1 MLKVLNNNMLR
12 TFLCFFEYT
21 YCKNDYLD
29 FFMKKTMKKWQGILA
44 IFIIQ
49 VLFFTNEIKTFA
61 LEVKAPSVVL
71 MEAST
76 GKVIYEK
83 DAYTK
88 RSPASVTKVMTLL
101 LVFEELEKGT
111 IGINDLVTTSAYAK
125 SMGGSQ
131 VYLEE
136 GEHQSVETLI
146 KCITIASGN
155 DASVAMAEY
164 ISGTEKDFVDKMNKK
179 AKELGMN
186 YTNFVDC
193 CGLTDSDNHYTCAY
207 DIAIMSKELITKY
220 PKIFD
225 YSTIWMEDITHTTQK
240 GSSNFTLSS
249 TNKLL
254 KQYEWTT
261 GLKTG
266 YTSKAKF
273 CISAT
278 AKKDDIELIAVVMGA
293 DTSQNRNSD
302 AIAMFNYG
310 FNTARLYVD
319 DDKQEL
325 PQIPVNGGVLESVS
339 LKCQYPFRYLDIEGR
354 DLSQIVK
361 EVRVQKE
368 CKAPIEE
375 GQVAGEVV
383 YSLSGEWIGS
393 VPLLYAESVIRV
405 NYIYVLKMILSEYL
419 L

>member
-1 MLKVLNNNMLR
+1 MKRNM
-12 TFLCFFEYT
+12 
-21 YCKNDYLD
+21 KS
-29 FFMKKTMKKWQGILA
+29 WQGVLA
-44 IFIIQ
+44 IFIIG
-49 VLFFTNEIKTFA
+49 VMIFTNGIKTYA
-61 LEVKAPSVVL
+61 LEVNAPSDVL
-71 MEAST
+71 MESST

-111 IGINDLVTTSAYAK
+111 IGMKDLVTTSAYAK

-146 KCITIASGN
+146 KCITLASGN
-155 DASVAMAEY
+155 DASVAIAEH
-164 ISGTEKDFVDKMNKK
+164 ISGTEKDFVDKMNEK

-186 YTNFVDC
+186 NTNFVDC

-207 DIAIMSKELITKY
+207 DIALMSKELITKY
-220 PKIFD
+220 PEIFN
-225 YSTIWMEDITHTTQK
+225 YSTVWMEDITHTTQK

-293 DTSQNRNSD
+293 DTSQNRNAD

-310 FNTARLYVD
+310 FNTSRLYVD
-319 DDKQEL
+319 EGGMEL
-325 PQIPVNGGVLESVS
+325 PQMPVKGGVLESVS
-339 LKCQYPFRYLDIEGR
+339 LKFQYPFRYLDVEGR

-361 EVRVQKE
+361 EVRIPKE

-393 VPLLYAESVIRV
+393 VPLLYAESVIGV
-405 NYIYVLKMILSEYL
+405 TYIYALKIILGEYL

>member
-1 MLKVLNNNMLR
+1 
-12 TFLCFFEYT
+12 
-21 YCKNDYLD
+21 
-29 FFMKKTMKKWQGILA
+29 MKKINRIVT
-44 IFIIQ
+44 
-49 VLFFTNEIKTFA
+49 VLLVSVIFFTDTISVNA
-61 LEVKAPSVVL
+61 LEVLAPSVVL

-101 LVFEELEKGT
+101 LIFDEIEKGT
-111 IGINDLVTTSAYAK
+111 IKPDDLVTTSAYAK

-136 GEHQSVETLI
+136 GEHQTVDTLI
-146 KCITIASGN
+146 KCITVASGN
-155 DASVAMAEY
+155 DASVAMAEH
-164 ISGTEKDFVDKMNKK
+164 ISGTEKAFVDKMNEK
-179 AKELGMN
+179 AKELGLTN
-186 YTNFVDC
+186 TNFVDC

-207 DIAIMSKELITKY
+207 DVAIMSKALITNY
-220 PKIFD
+220 PEIYD
-225 YSTIWMEDITHTTQK
+225 YSTIWMEDITHTTQR

-278 AKKDDIELIAVVMGA
+278 AKKDGIELIAVVMGA
-293 DTSQNRNSD
+293 DTSQNRNAD
-302 AIAMFNYG
+302 AVAMFNYG
-310 FNTARLYVD
+310 FNISRLYVD
-319 DDKQEL
+319 EDCNEL
-325 PQIPVNGGVLESVS
+325 PNVMISGGVLEEA
-339 LKCQYPFRYLDIEGR
+339 KIMCEYPFSYLDIEGR
-354 DLSQIVK
+354 DLSGITK
-361 EVRVQKE
+361 EIRVQEK
-368 CKAPIEE
+368 CKAPVEA

-383 YSLSGEWIGS
+383 YSLDGEWIGS
-393 VPLLYAESVIRV
+393 VPLVYCESVPGA
-405 NYIYVLKMILSEYL
+405 NYLHSLKKIISGYL

>member
-1 MLKVLNNNMLR
+1 
-12 TFLCFFEYT
+12 
-21 YCKNDYLD
+21 
-29 FFMKKTMKKWQGILA
+29 MKKIKGLITVFVTVVFFFNG
-44 IFIIQ
+44 
-49 VLFFTNEIKTFA
+49 VLQANA
-61 LEVKAPSVVL
+61 LEVSAPSVLL

-101 LVFEELEKGT
+101 IIFEELEKGN
-111 IGINDLVTTSAYAK
+111 IKLNDLVTTSAYAK

-146 KCITIASGN
+146 KCIMVASGN

-164 ISGTEKDFVDKMNKK
+164 ISGTEKDFVDRMNEK

-186 YTNFVDC
+186 HSNFVDC
-193 CGLTDSDNHYTCAY
+193 CGLTDSENHYTCAY
-207 DIAIMSKELITKY
+207 DVAVMSKTLISEHPEVY
-220 PKIFD
+220 D
-225 YSTIWMEDITHTTQK
+225 YSGIWMEDITHTTQR
-240 GSSNFTLSS
+240 GSSNFTLSN

-254 KQYEWTT
+254 KQYEWST

-278 AKKDDIELIAVVMGA
+278 ANKDDIELIAVVMGA
-293 DTSQNRNSD
+293 DTSQGRNAD

-310 FNTARLYVD
+310 FNISRLYVD
-319 DDKQEL
+319 ETCDDL
-325 PQIPVNGGVLESVS
+325 PKVPVKNGVMEEVG
-339 LKCQYPFRYLDIEGR
+339 LKCEYPFRYLDVEGR
-354 DLSQIVK
+354 DLTQITK
-361 EVRVQKE
+361 EVRIQE
-368 CKAPIEE
+368 ESRAPIEN
-375 GQVAGEVV
+375 GQIAGEVV
-383 YSLSGEWIGS
+383 YSLNGEWIGS
-393 VPLLYAESVIRV
+393 VPVLYEEAVPGA
-405 NYIYVLKMILSEYL
+405 NYFHSLKKLMSAYL

>member
-1 MLKVLNNNMLR
+1 
-12 TFLCFFEYT
+12 
-21 YCKNDYLD
+21 
-29 FFMKKTMKKWQGILA
+29 MKKIKGFFA
-44 IFIIQ
+44 
-49 VLFFTNEIKTFA
+49 VLLVTVIFFTNSISAKA
-61 LEVKAPSVVL
+61 VEVSAPSVVL

-101 LVFEELEKGT
+101 LIFEELEKGS
-111 IGINDLVTTSAYAK
+111 IKLDDLVTTSAYAK

-136 GEHQSVETLI
+136 GEHQTVETLI
-146 KCITIASGN
+146 KCITVASGN

-164 ISGTEKDFVDKMNKK
+164 ISGTEKDFVDKMNER
-179 AKELGMN
+179 AKELGMTN
-186 YTNFVDC
+186 TNFVDC
-193 CGLTDSDNHYTCAY
+193 CGLTESDNHYTCAY
-207 DIAIMSKELITKY
+207 DIAIMSRELITKY
-220 PKIFD
+220 PEIYD
-225 YSTIWMEDITHTTQK
+225 YSTIWMEDITHTTQR

-293 DTSQNRNSD
+293 DTSPLRNAD
-302 AIAMFNYG
+302 AVALFNYG
-310 FNTARLYVD
+310 FNISRLYVD
-319 DDKQEL
+319 ENCDDL
-325 PQIPVNGGVLESVS
+325 PNAIIKGGVLEEVG
-339 LKCQYPFRYLDIEGR
+339 LRCEYPFSYLDIEGR
-354 DLSQIVK
+354 DLSQITK
-361 EVRVQKE
+361 EIRIQKE
-368 CKAPIEE
+368 SKAPIEE

-383 YSLSGEWIGS
+383 YSLASEWIGS
-393 VPLLYAESVIRV
+393 VPLVYEEAVDEA
-405 NYIYVLKMILSEYL
+405 NYFHYLKKIISGYL

>member
-1 MLKVLNNNMLR
+1 MKRNMKR
-12 TFLCFFEYT
+12 
-21 YCKNDYLD
+21 
-29 FFMKKTMKKWQGILA
+29 WQGILA

-49 VLFFTNEIKTFA
+49 VLFFTNGIKTFA

-220 PKIFD
+220 PQIFD

-293 DTSQNRNSD
+293 DTSQNRNAD

-319 DDKQEL
+319 DGTKEL
-325 PQIPVNGGVLESVS
+325 PQIPVNGGVLKSVS
-339 LKCQYPFRYLDIEGR
+339 LKYQYPFRYLDVEGR
-354 DLSQIVK
+354 DLSQIIK

-393 VPLLYAESVIRV
+393 VPLLYAESVIGV
-405 NYIYVLKMILSEYL
+405 TYIYALKIILGEYIL
-419 L
+419 

>member
-1 MLKVLNNNMLR
+1 MKKVRRIFAVLF
-12 TFLCFFEYT
+12 TT
-21 YCKNDYLD
+21 II
-29 FFMKKTMKKWQGILA
+29 FFMNSLDA
-44 IFIIQ
+44 YA
-49 VLFFTNEIKTFA
+49 V
-61 LEVKAPSVVL
+61 EVSAPSVVL

-76 GKVIYEK
+76 AKVIYEK

-101 LVFEELEKGT
+101 IIFEELEKGS
-111 IGINDLVTTSAYAK
+111 IQLDDLVTTSAYAK

-146 KCITIASGN
+146 KCITVASGN

-164 ISGTEKDFVDKMNKK
+164 ISGTEKDFVDKMNEK
-179 AKELGMN
+179 AKELGMTN
-186 YTNFVDC
+186 TNFVDC

-207 DIAIMSKELITKY
+207 DVAIMSRELITSY
-220 PKIFD
+220 PQIYD
-225 YSTIWMEDITHTTQK
+225 YSTIWMEEITHTTQR

-278 AKKDDIELIAVVMGA
+278 AQKDGIELIAVVMGA
-293 DTSQNRNSD
+293 DTSPERNAD
-302 AIAMFNYG
+302 AVALFNYG
-310 FNTARLYVD
+310 FNISRLYVD
-319 DDKQEL
+319 ENCDDL
-325 PQIPVNGGVLESVS
+325 PDAIIKGGVREEAGLRCE
-339 LKCQYPFRYLDIEGR
+339 YPFSYLDIEGR
-354 DLSQIVK
+354 DLTQITK
-361 EVRVQKE
+361 DVRIQE
-368 CKAPIEE
+368 ENMAPIEE

-383 YSLSGEWIGS
+383 YSLNGEWIGS
-393 VPLLYAESVIRV
+393 VPLVYEESVDEA
-405 NYIYVLKMILSEYL
+405 NYLHYLKKMIDSYL

>member
-1 MLKVLNNNMLR
+1 
-12 TFLCFFEYT
+12 
-21 YCKNDYLD
+21 
-29 FFMKKTMKKWQGILA
+29 MKKIKGLITV
-44 IFIIQ
+44 F
-49 VLFFTNEIKTFA
+49 VTVVFFFNGALQANA
-61 LEVKAPSVVL
+61 LEVSAPSVLL

-101 LVFEELEKGT
+101 IIFEELEKGN
-111 IGINDLVTTSAYAK
+111 IKLNDLVTTSAYAK

-146 KCITIASGN
+146 KCIMVASGN

-164 ISGTEKDFVDKMNKK
+164 ISGTEKDFVDRMNEK

-186 YTNFVDC
+186 HSNFVDC
-193 CGLTDSDNHYTCAY
+193 CGLTDSENHYTCAY
-207 DIAIMSKELITKY
+207 DVAVMSKALVSEHPEVY
-220 PKIFD
+220 D
-225 YSTIWMEDITHTTQK
+225 YSGIWMEDITHTTQR
-240 GSSNFTLSS
+240 GSSNFTLSN

-254 KQYEWTT
+254 KQYEWST

-278 AKKDDIELIAVVMGA
+278 ANKDDIELIAVVMGA
-293 DTSQNRNSD
+293 DTSQGRNAD

-310 FNTARLYVD
+310 FNISRLYVD
-319 DDKQEL
+319 ETCDDL
-325 PQIPVNGGVLESVS
+325 PKVPVKNGVMEEVG
-339 LKCQYPFRYLDIEGR
+339 LKCEYPFRYLDVEGR
-354 DLSQIVK
+354 DLTQITK
-361 EVRVQKE
+361 EVRIQE
-368 CKAPIEE
+368 ESRAPIEN
-375 GQVAGEVV
+375 GQIAGEVV
-383 YSLSGEWIGS
+383 YSLNGEWIGS
-393 VPLLYAESVIRV
+393 VPVLYEEAVSGA
-405 NYIYVLKMILSEYL
+405 NYFHSLKKLMSAYL

>member
-1 MLKVLNNNMLR
+1 MRRIKDLFAV
-12 TFLCFFEYT
+12 
-21 YCKNDYLD
+21 
-29 FFMKKTMKKWQGILA
+29 ILA
-44 IFIIQ
+44 VSIFLWNSIG
-49 VLFFTNEIKTFA
+49 VYA
-61 LEVKAPSVVL
+61 LEVSAPSVVL

-101 LVFEELEKGT
+101 LIFEELDKGS
-111 IGINDLVTTSAYAK
+111 IRLEDLVTTSAYAK

-146 KCITIASGN
+146 KCITVASGN

-164 ISGTEKDFVDKMNKK
+164 ISGSEKDFVDRMNEK
-179 AKELGMN
+179 AKEIGMTH
-186 YTNFVDC
+186 TNFVDC

-207 DIAIMSKELITKY
+207 DVALMSKELISNY
-220 PKIFD
+220 PAIYD
-225 YSTIWMEDITHTTQK
+225 YTTIWMEDITHTTQR

-278 AKKDDIELIAVVMGA
+278 AKKDDIELISVVMGA
-293 DTSQNRNSD
+293 DTSPLRNAD
-302 AIAMFNYG
+302 AVAMFNYG
-310 FNTARLYVD
+310 FNVSRIYVD
-319 DDKQEL
+319 ENQEAF
-325 PQIPVNGGVLESVS
+325 PAVPVLGGEKEEISVQS
-339 LKCQYPFRYLDIEGR
+339 EYPFRYLDVEGK
-354 DLSQIVK
+354 DLSQITREIRIQEKV
-361 EVRVQKE
+361 
-368 CKAPIEE
+368 KAPVEE
-375 GQVAGEVV
+375 GQVAGEIV
-383 YSLSGEWIGS
+383 YSLNGEWIGS
-393 VPLLYAESVIRV
+393 VPLLYDMSVNEA
-405 NYIYVLKMILSEYL
+405 NYLHYLKMIISRYL

>member
-1 MLKVLNNNMLR
+1 
-12 TFLCFFEYT
+12 
-21 YCKNDYLD
+21 
-29 FFMKKTMKKWQGILA
+29 MKK
-44 IFIIQ
+44 IFTVFLIA
-49 VLFFTNEIKTFA
+49 VMFYTNVVYTCA
-61 LEVKAPSVVL
+61 VEVSAPSVVL
-71 MEAST
+71 MEASG

-111 IGINDLVTTSAYAK
+111 IKLSDLVTTSAYAK

-136 GEHQSVETLI
+136 GEHQTVETLI

-155 DASVAMAEY
+155 DASVTIAEH
-164 ISGTEKDFVDKMNKK
+164 ISGTEKDFVDRMNEK

-186 YTNFVDC
+186 NTHFVDC

-207 DIAIMSKELITKY
+207 DVAIMSRELITKY
-220 PKIFD
+220 PEIYN
-225 YSTIWMEDITHTTQK
+225 YSTIWMEDITHTTQR

-266 YTSKAKF
+266 YTSKAKY

-278 AKKDDIELIAVVMGA
+278 AQKDDIELIAVIMGA
-293 DTSQNRNSD
+293 DTSKARNAD
-302 AIAMFNYG
+302 AVALFNYG
-310 FNTARLYVD
+310 FNISRLYVD
-319 DDKQEL
+319 ENYDDL
-325 PQIPVNGGVLESVS
+325 PTIEVKGGVMEEVG

-354 DLSQIVK
+354 DLTQITK
-361 EVRVQKE
+361 EIRVQEK
-368 CKAPIEE
+368 CKAPVSE
-375 GQVAGEVV
+375 GEVAGELV
-383 YSLSGEWIGS
+383 YSLGGNWIGS
-393 VPLLYAESVIRV
+393 VPILYSDTIDEA
-405 NYIYVLKMILSEYL
+405 NFFHYLKKIINGYL

>member
-1 MLKVLNNNMLR
+1 
-12 TFLCFFEYT
+12 
-21 YCKNDYLD
+21 
-29 FFMKKTMKKWQGILA
+29 MKKVKRIVA
-44 IFIIQ
+44 
-49 VLFFTNEIKTFA
+49 VLFTTVIFFINSLDVYA
-61 LEVKAPSVVL
+61 VEVSAPSVVL

-76 GKVIYEK
+76 AKVIYEK

-101 LVFEELEKGT
+101 LIFEELEKGN
-111 IGINDLVTTSAYAK
+111 IKLDDLVTTSAYAK

-136 GEHQSVETLI
+136 GEHQTVETLI
-146 KCITIASGN
+146 KCITVASGN
-155 DASVAMAEY
+155 DASVAMAEH
-164 ISGTEKDFVDKMNKK
+164 ISGTEKDFVDKMNAK
-179 AKELGMN
+179 AKELGMTN
-186 YTNFVDC
+186 TNFVDC

-207 DIAIMSKELITKY
+207 DVAIMSRELITKY
-220 PKIFD
+220 PQIYD
-225 YSTIWMEDITHTTQK
+225 YSTIWMEDITHTTQR

-278 AKKDDIELIAVVMGA
+278 ALKDGIELIAVVMGA
-293 DTSQNRNSD
+293 DTSPERNAD
-302 AIAMFNYG
+302 AVALFNYG
-310 FNTARLYVD
+310 FNISRLYVD
-319 DDKQEL
+319 ENCDNL
-325 PQIPVNGGVLESVS
+325 PNAIIKGGVQEEAGLRCE
-339 LKCQYPFRYLDIEGR
+339 YPFSYLDIEGR
-354 DLSQIVK
+354 DLTQITK
-361 EVRVQKE
+361 EIRIQE
-368 CKAPIEE
+368 ENAAPVEE

-383 YSLSGEWIGS
+383 YFLNGEWIGS
-393 VPLLYAESVIRV
+393 VPLVYEETVEEA
-405 NYIYVLKMILSEYL
+405 NYLHYLKKLLDGYL

>member
-1 MLKVLNNNMLR
+1 MQRIKRLLAVSVV
-12 TFLCFFEYT
+12 
-21 YCKNDYLD
+21 
-29 FFMKKTMKKWQGILA
+29 TMI
-44 IFIIQ
+44 
-49 VLFFTNEIKTFA
+49 FFTNGISANA
-61 LEVKAPSVVL
+61 LDVKAPSVVL
-71 MEAST
+71 MESST

-88 RSPASVTKVMTLL
+88 RSPASVTKIMTLL
-101 LVFEELEKGT
+101 LIFEELESGK
-111 IGINDLVTTSAYAK
+111 IGLQDLVTTSAYAK

-136 GEHQSVETLI
+136 GENQSVDTLI
-146 KCITIASGN
+146 KCIAVASGN
-155 DASVAMAEY
+155 DASVTMAEY
-164 ISGTEKDFVDKMNKK
+164 ISGTEKDFVDRMNEK

-186 YTNFVDC
+186 NTNFVDC

-207 DIAIMSKELITKY
+207 DVATMSRELISKY
-220 PKIFD
+220 PQIYD
-225 YSTIWMEDITHTTQK
+225 YSMIWMEDITHTTTK

-293 DTSQNRNSD
+293 DTSPNRNAD
-302 AIAMFNYG
+302 AVAMFNYG
-310 FNTARLYVD
+310 FNISRLYVD
-319 DDKQEL
+319 ETCDEL
-325 PQIPVNGGVLESVS
+325 PMVTVKGGVAEEVS
-339 LKCQYPFRYLDIEGR
+339 LKCEYPFSYLDVEGR
-354 DLSQIVK
+354 DLSQITK
-361 EVRVQKE
+361 EIRIQKE

-383 YSLSGEWIGS
+383 YSLSGDWIGS
-393 VPLLYAESVIRV
+393 VPILYEESVKGA
-405 NYIYVLKMILSEYL
+405 NYFHSLKKIMSAYIL
-419 L
+419 

>member
-1 MLKVLNNNMLR
+1 MRRIKDLFAV
-12 TFLCFFEYT
+12 
-21 YCKNDYLD
+21 
-29 FFMKKTMKKWQGILA
+29 ILA
-44 IFIIQ
+44 VSIFLWNSIG
-49 VLFFTNEIKTFA
+49 VFA
-61 LEVKAPSVVL
+61 LEVSAPSVVL

-101 LVFEELEKGT
+101 LIFEELDKGS
-111 IGINDLVTTSAYAK
+111 IGLEDLVTTSAYAK

-146 KCITIASGN
+146 KCITVASGN

-164 ISGTEKDFVDKMNKK
+164 ISGSEKDFVDRMNEK
-179 AKELGMN
+179 AKEIGMTH
-186 YTNFVDC
+186 TNFVDC

-207 DIAIMSKELITKY
+207 DVALMSKELVSKY
-220 PKIFD
+220 PAIYD
-225 YSTIWMEDITHTTQK
+225 YTTIWMEDITHTTQR

-278 AKKDDIELIAVVMGA
+278 AKKDDIELISVVMGA
-293 DTSQNRNSD
+293 DTSPLRNAD
-302 AIAMFNYG
+302 AVAMFNYG
-310 FNTARLYVD
+310 FNVSRIYVD
-319 DDKQEL
+319 ENQEAF
-325 PQIPVNGGVLESVS
+325 PAVPVLGGEKEEISVQS
-339 LKCQYPFRYLDIEGR
+339 EYPFRYLDVEGK
-354 DLSQIVK
+354 DLSQITREIRIQEKV
-361 EVRVQKE
+361 
-368 CKAPIEE
+368 KAPVEE
-375 GQVAGEVV
+375 GQVAGEIV
-383 YSLSGEWIGS
+383 YSLNGEWIGS
-393 VPLLYAESVIRV
+393 VPLLYDMSVNEA
-405 NYIYVLKMILSEYL
+405 NYLHYLKMIIRRYL

>member
-1 MLKVLNNNMLR
+1 
-12 TFLCFFEYT
+12 
-21 YCKNDYLD
+21 
-29 FFMKKTMKKWQGILA
+29 MKKINRIVTVLLVSV
-44 IFIIQ
+44 IF
-49 VLFFTNEIKTFA
+49 VTNTISANA
-61 LEVKAPSVVL
+61 LEVGAPSVVL

-76 GKVIYEK
+76 GKVIFEK

-101 LVFEELEKGT
+101 LIFEEIEKGT
-111 IGINDLVTTSAYAK
+111 IKKDDLVTTSAYAK

-131 VYLEE
+131 VFLEE
-136 GEHQSVETLI
+136 GEHQTVDTLI
-146 KCITIASGN
+146 KCITVASGN

-164 ISGTEKDFVDKMNKK
+164 ISGTEKEFVDRMNEK
-179 AKELGMN
+179 ASELGMN
-186 YTNFVDC
+186 NTNFIDC

-207 DIAIMSKELITKY
+207 DVAIMSQALITKY
-220 PKIFD
+220 PQIFD
-225 YSTIWMEDITHTTQK
+225 YSTIWMEDITHTTQR

-278 AKKDDIELIAVVMGA
+278 AKKDEMELIAVVMGA
-293 DTSQNRNSD
+293 DTSQSRNAD
-302 AIAMFNYG
+302 AVAMFNYG
-310 FNTARLYVD
+310 FNSSHLYVD
-319 DDKQEL
+319 ENCDEL
-325 PQIPVNGGVLESVS
+325 PDLPIKGGILETV
-339 LKCQYPFRYLDIEGR
+339 KIECGYPFRYLDIEGR
-354 DLSQIVK
+354 DLSGITREVK
-361 EVRVQKE
+361 VQQE
-368 CKAPIEE
+368 CKAPVKE

-383 YSLSGEWIGS
+383 YSLNGEWIGS
-393 VPLLYAESVIRV
+393 VPLVYGEDVERA
-405 NYIYVLKMILSEYL
+405 NYLHVLKKVLLGYL

>member
-1 MLKVLNNNMLR
+1 
-12 TFLCFFEYT
+12 
-21 YCKNDYLD
+21 
-29 FFMKKTMKKWQGILA
+29 MKKINR
-44 IFIIQ
+44 IIT
-49 VLFFTNEIKTFA
+49 VLLVSALFFTNTIRVNA
-61 LEVKAPSVVL
+61 LEVLAPSVVL

-101 LVFEELEKGT
+101 LIFEEIEKGT
-111 IGINDLVTTSAYAK
+111 IKLDDLVTTSAYAK

-136 GEHQSVETLI
+136 GEHQTVDTLI
-146 KCITIASGN
+146 KCITVASGN
-155 DASVAMAEY
+155 DASVAMAEH
-164 ISGTEKDFVDKMNKK
+164 ICGTEKAFVDKMNEK
-179 AKELGMN
+179 AKELGMTN
-186 YTNFVDC
+186 TNFVDC

-207 DIAIMSKELITKY
+207 DVAIMSKALITNY
-220 PKIFD
+220 PEIYD
-225 YSTIWMEDITHTTQK
+225 YSTIWMEDITHTTQR

-278 AKKDDIELIAVVMGA
+278 AKKDGIELIAVVMGA
-293 DTSQNRNSD
+293 DTSPNRNAD
-302 AIAMFNYG
+302 AVAMFNYG
-310 FNTARLYVD
+310 FNISRLYVD
-319 DDKQEL
+319 ENYDVL
-325 PQIPVNGGVLESVS
+325 PNVLISGGVSEEA
-339 LKCQYPFRYLDIEGR
+339 KIMCEYPFSYLDIEGR
-354 DLSQIVK
+354 DLSSITK
-361 EVRVQKE
+361 EVRVQEK
-368 CKAPIEE
+368 CKAPVEV

-383 YSLSGEWIGS
+383 YSLNGEWIGS
-393 VPLLYAESVIRV
+393 VPLVYGESVPRA
-405 NYIYVLKMILSEYL
+405 NYFHSLKKIICECL

>member
-1 MLKVLNNNMLR
+1 
-12 TFLCFFEYT
+12 
-21 YCKNDYLD
+21 
-29 FFMKKTMKKWQGILA
+29 MKKIKGI
-44 IFIIQ
+44 IT
-49 VLFFTNEIKTFA
+49 VLLVSVIFFTNTLSVNA
-61 LEVKAPSVVL
+61 LEVGAPSVVL

-101 LVFEELEKGT
+101 LIFEELEKGS
-111 IGINDLVTTSAYAK
+111 IKLDDLVTTSAYAK

-136 GEHQSVETLI
+136 GEHQTVDTLI
-146 KCITIASGN
+146 KCITVASGN
-155 DASVAMAEY
+155 DASVAMAEH
-164 ISGTEKDFVDKMNKK
+164 ISGTEKDFVDRMNEK

-186 YTNFVDC
+186 NTNFVDC

-207 DIAIMSKELITKY
+207 DVAIMSQALITKY
-220 PKIFD
+220 PEIYD
-225 YSTIWMEDITHTTQK
+225 YSTIWMEDITHTTQR

-293 DTSQNRNSD
+293 DTSPDRNAD
-302 AIAMFNYG
+302 AVAMFNYG
-310 FNTARLYVD
+310 FNISRLYVD
-319 DDKQEL
+319 ENCDDL
-325 PQIPVNGGVLESVS
+325 PNVPIKGGVLEEVGM
-339 LKCQYPFRYLDIEGR
+339 KCEYPFSYLDIEGR
-354 DLSQIVK
+354 DLTQITK
-361 EVRVQKE
+361 EVRVQEE
-368 CKAPIEE
+368 CKAPVEM

-383 YSLSGEWIGS
+383 YSLGGEWIGS
-393 VPLLYAESVIRV
+393 VPLVYEEAVDEA
-405 NYIYVLKMILSEYL
+405 NYLHYLKKLVEGYL

>member
-1 MLKVLNNNMLR
+1 MRKI
-12 TFLCFFEYT
+12 
-21 YCKNDYLD
+21 K
-29 FFMKKTMKKWQGILA
+29 G
-44 IFIIQ
+44 
-49 VLFFTNEIKTFA
+49 FFTVLLVAVIFFATPIKA
-61 LEVKAPSVVL
+61 YAVEVNAPSVVL
-71 MEAST
+71 MESST

-101 LVFEELEKGT
+101 LIFEELEKGS
-111 IGINDLVTTSAYAK
+111 IKLDDLVTTSAYAK

-136 GEHQSVETLI
+136 GEHQTVDTLI
-146 KCITIASGN
+146 KCITVASGN

-164 ISGTEKDFVDKMNKK
+164 ISGTEKDFVDKMNEK
-179 AKELGMN
+179 AKELGMTN
-186 YTNFVDC
+186 TNFVDC

-207 DIAIMSKELITKY
+207 DIAIMSRELITKHPEIY
-220 PKIFD
+220 D
-225 YSTIWMEDITHTTQK
+225 YSTIWMEDITHTTQR

-278 AKKDDIELIAVVMGA
+278 AKKDDIELIVVVMGA
-293 DTSQNRNSD
+293 DTSPLRNAD
-302 AIAMFNYG
+302 AVALFNYG
-310 FNTARLYVD
+310 FNISRLYVD
-319 DDKQEL
+319 ENCDDL
-325 PQIPVNGGVLESVS
+325 PNVEVKGGVLEEVGIQ
-339 LKCQYPFRYLDIEGR
+339 CEYPFSYLDTEGR
-354 DLSQIVK
+354 DLTQITR
-361 EVRVQKE
+361 EIRIQEE
-368 CKAPIEE
+368 CKAPLEE
-375 GQVAGEVV
+375 GEVAGEVV
-383 YSLSGEWIGS
+383 YSLGGEWIGS
-393 VPLLYAESVIRV
+393 VPLVYEEAVDEA
-405 NYIYVLKMILSEYL
+405 NYFHYLKKIISGYL

>member
-1 MLKVLNNNMLR
+1 MKNIKRIFAVL
-12 TFLCFFEYT
+12 TV
-21 YCKNDYLD
+21 
-29 FFMKKTMKKWQGILA
+29 A
-44 IFIIQ
+44 I
-49 VLFFTNEIKTFA
+49 VFFTNGMNVYA

-101 LVFEELEKGT
+101 LIFDELESGK
-111 IGINDLVTTSAYAK
+111 IGLQDLVTTSAYAK

-146 KCITIASGN
+146 KCITVASGN

-164 ISGTEKDFVDKMNKK
+164 ISGTEKDFVDKMNEK
-179 AKELGMN
+179 AKELGLN
-186 YTNFVDC
+186 NTNFVDC

-207 DIAIMSKELITKY
+207 DVAIMSKELITKY
-220 PKIFD
+220 PQIYD
-225 YSTIWMEDITHTTQK
+225 YSTIWMEDITHTTQR

-293 DTSQNRNSD
+293 DSSPNRNAD
-302 AIAMFNYG
+302 AVAMFNYG
-310 FNTARLYVD
+310 FNISRLYVD
-319 DDKQEL
+319 EDCNEL
-325 PQIPVNGGVLESVS
+325 PFVTVKGGVLEEVS
-339 LKCQYPFRYLDIEGR
+339 LKCEYPFSYLDIEGR
-354 DLSQIVK
+354 DLSQITK
-361 EVRVQKE
+361 EIRIQKE

-383 YSLSGEWIGS
+383 YSLNGEWIGS
-393 VPLLYAESVIRV
+393 VPLLYGESVPGV
-405 NYIYVLKMILSEYL
+405 NYLHALKKILGAYIL
-419 L
+419 

>member
-1 MLKVLNNNMLR
+1 
-12 TFLCFFEYT
+12 
-21 YCKNDYLD
+21 
-29 FFMKKTMKKWQGILA
+29 MKKIRRIFVILVTIV
-44 IFIIQ
+44 IFC
-49 VLFFTNEIKTFA
+49 VNSLNVYA
-61 LEVKAPSVVL
+61 VEVSAPSVVL

-76 GKVIYEK
+76 AKVIYEK

-101 LVFEELEKGT
+101 LVFEELEKGN
-111 IGINDLVTTSAYAK
+111 IKLDDLVTTSAYAK

-146 KCITIASGN
+146 KCITVASGN
-155 DASVAMAEY
+155 DASVTMAEY
-164 ISGTEKDFVDKMNKK
+164 ISGTEKDFVDKMNEK
-179 AKELGMN
+179 AKELGMTN
-186 YTNFVDC
+186 TNFVDC
-193 CGLTDSDNHYTCAY
+193 CGLTESDNHYTCAY
-207 DIAIMSKELITKY
+207 DVAIMSRELITKY
-220 PKIFD
+220 PQIYD
-225 YSTIWMEDITHTTQK
+225 YSTIWMEDITHTTQR

-278 AKKDDIELIAVVMGA
+278 AQKDDIELIAVVMGA
-293 DTSQNRNSD
+293 DTSPERNAD
-302 AIAMFNYG
+302 AVALFNYG
-310 FNTARLYVD
+310 FNISRLYVD
-319 DDKQEL
+319 EDCDDL
-325 PQIPVNGGVLESVS
+325 PNAIIKGGVQEEAELRCE
-339 LKCQYPFRYLDIEGR
+339 YPFSYLDIEGR
-354 DLSQIVK
+354 DLTQITK
-361 EVRVQKE
+361 EVRIQQE
-368 CKAPIEE
+368 SEAPVEE

-383 YSLSGEWIGS
+383 YSLNGEWIGS
-393 VPLLYAESVIRV
+393 VPIVYEETVDEA
-405 NYIYVLKMILSEYL
+405 NYLHYLKQLIDGYL

>member
-1 MLKVLNNNMLR
+1 MRRIKDLFAV
-12 TFLCFFEYT
+12 
-21 YCKNDYLD
+21 
-29 FFMKKTMKKWQGILA
+29 ILA
-44 IFIIQ
+44 ASIFLWNSIG
-49 VLFFTNEIKTFA
+49 VFA
-61 LEVKAPSVVL
+61 LEVSAPSVVL

-101 LVFEELEKGT
+101 LIFEELDKGS
-111 IGINDLVTTSAYAK
+111 IRLEDLVTTSAYAK

-146 KCITIASGN
+146 KCITVASGN

-164 ISGTEKDFVDKMNKK
+164 ISGSEKDFVDRMNEK
-179 AKELGMN
+179 AKEIGMTH
-186 YTNFVDC
+186 TNFVDC

-207 DIAIMSKELITKY
+207 DVALMSKELISNY
-220 PKIFD
+220 PAIYD
-225 YSTIWMEDITHTTQK
+225 YTTIWMEDITHTTQR

-278 AKKDDIELIAVVMGA
+278 AKKDDIELISVVMGA
-293 DTSQNRNSD
+293 DTSPLRNAD
-302 AIAMFNYG
+302 AVAMFNYG
-310 FNTARLYVD
+310 FNVSRIYVD
-319 DDKQEL
+319 ENQEAF
-325 PQIPVNGGVLESVS
+325 PAVPVLGGEKEEISVQS
-339 LKCQYPFRYLDIEGR
+339 EYPFRYLDVEGK
-354 DLSQIVK
+354 DLSQITR
-361 EVRVQKE
+361 EIRVQEKV
-368 CKAPIEE
+368 KAPVEE
-375 GQVAGEVV
+375 GQVAGEIV
-383 YSLSGEWIGS
+383 YSLNGEWIGS
-393 VPLLYAESVIRV
+393 VPLLYDMSVNEA
-405 NYIYVLKMILSEYL
+405 NYLHYLKMIISRYL

>member
-1 MLKVLNNNMLR
+1 
-12 TFLCFFEYT
+12 
-21 YCKNDYLD
+21 
-29 FFMKKTMKKWQGILA
+29 MKKIKGLITVFVTVVFFFNG
-44 IFIIQ
+44 
-49 VLFFTNEIKTFA
+49 VLQANA
-61 LEVKAPSVVL
+61 LEVSAPSVLL

-101 LVFEELEKGT
+101 IIFEELEKGN
-111 IGINDLVTTSAYAK
+111 IKLNDLVTTSAYAK

-146 KCITIASGN
+146 KCIMVASGN

-164 ISGTEKDFVDKMNKK
+164 ISGTEKDFVDRMNEK

-186 YTNFVDC
+186 HSNFVDC
-193 CGLTDSDNHYTCAY
+193 CGLTDSENHYTCAY
-207 DIAIMSKELITKY
+207 DVAVMSKALVSEHPEVY
-220 PKIFD
+220 D
-225 YSTIWMEDITHTTQK
+225 YSGIWMEDITHTTQR
-240 GSSNFTLSS
+240 GSSNFTLSN

-254 KQYEWTT
+254 KQYEWST

-278 AKKDDIELIAVVMGA
+278 ANKDDIELIAVVMGA
-293 DTSQNRNSD
+293 DTSQGRNAD

-310 FNTARLYVD
+310 FNISRLYVD
-319 DDKQEL
+319 ETCDDL
-325 PQIPVNGGVLESVS
+325 PKVPVKNGVMEEVG
-339 LKCQYPFRYLDIEGR
+339 LKCEYPFRYLDVEGR
-354 DLSQIVK
+354 DLTQITK
-361 EVRVQKE
+361 EVRIQE
-368 CKAPIEE
+368 ESRAPIEN
-375 GQVAGEVV
+375 GQIAGEVV
-383 YSLSGEWIGS
+383 YSLNGEWIGS
-393 VPLLYAESVIRV
+393 VPVLYEEAVPGA
-405 NYIYVLKMILSEYL
+405 NYFHSLKKLMSAYL

>member
-1 MLKVLNNNMLR
+1 MEPHIYSVSD
-12 TFLCFFEYT
+12 FLDMSMRRIKDLFAV
-21 YCKNDYLD
+21 
-29 FFMKKTMKKWQGILA
+29 ILA
-44 IFIIQ
+44 VSIFLWNSIG
-49 VLFFTNEIKTFA
+49 VFA
-61 LEVKAPSVVL
+61 LEVSAPSVVL

-101 LVFEELEKGT
+101 LIFEELDKGS
-111 IGINDLVTTSAYAK
+111 IRLEDLVTTSTYAK

-146 KCITIASGN
+146 KCITVASGN

-164 ISGTEKDFVDKMNKK
+164 ISGSEKDFVDRMNEK
-179 AKELGMN
+179 AKEIGMTH
-186 YTNFVDC
+186 TNFVDC

-207 DIAIMSKELITKY
+207 DVALMSKELISNY
-220 PKIFD
+220 PAIYD
-225 YSTIWMEDITHTTQK
+225 YTTIWMEDITHTTQR

-278 AKKDDIELIAVVMGA
+278 AKKDDIELISVVMGA
-293 DTSQNRNSD
+293 DTSPLRNAD
-302 AIAMFNYG
+302 AVAMFNYG
-310 FNTARLYVD
+310 FNVSRIYVD
-319 DDKQEL
+319 ENQEAF
-325 PQIPVNGGVLESVS
+325 PAVPVLGGEKEEISVQS
-339 LKCQYPFRYLDIEGR
+339 EYPFRYLDVEGK
-354 DLSQIVK
+354 DLSQITREIRIQEKV
-361 EVRVQKE
+361 
-368 CKAPIEE
+368 KAPVEE
-375 GQVAGEVV
+375 GQVAGEIV
-383 YSLSGEWIGS
+383 YSLNGEWIGS
-393 VPLLYAESVIRV
+393 VPLLYDMSVNEA
-405 NYIYVLKMILSEYL
+405 NYLHYLKMIISRYL

>member
-1 MLKVLNNNMLR
+1 
-12 TFLCFFEYT
+12 
-21 YCKNDYLD
+21 
-29 FFMKKTMKKWQGILA
+29 MKKIRKTVAVTLLA
-44 IFIIQ
+44 I
-49 VLFFTNEIKTFA
+49 LFFTNGVDAYA
-61 LEVKAPSVVL
+61 LEVNAPSVVL

-88 RSPASVTKVMTLL
+88 RSPASVTKIMTLL
-101 LVFEELEKGT
+101 LIFEALENGE
-111 IGINDLVTTSAYAK
+111 IGLQDLVTTSAYAK

-146 KCITIASGN
+146 KCITVASGN

-164 ISGTEKDFVDKMNKK
+164 ISGTEKDFVDKMNEK

-186 YTNFVDC
+186 NTNFVDC

-207 DIAIMSKELITKY
+207 DVATMSRELITKY
-220 PKIFD
+220 PQIYD
-225 YSTIWMEDITHTTQK
+225 YSTIWMEDITHTTVR

-293 DTSQNRNSD
+293 DTSSERNAD
-302 AIAMFNYG
+302 AVAMLNYG
-310 FNTARLYVD
+310 FNISRLYVD
-319 DDKQEL
+319 ERCDDL
-325 PQIPVNGGVLESVS
+325 PLVTVKGGVADEVS
-339 LKCQYPFRYLDIEGR
+339 LKCEYPFSYLDIEGR
-354 DLSQIVK
+354 DLTQITK
-361 EVRVQKE
+361 EIRVPKE
-368 CKAPIEE
+368 CKAPVEE

-383 YSLSGEWIGS
+383 YSLEGEWIGS
-393 VPLLYAESVIRV
+393 VPLLYEESVQGA
-405 NYIYVLKMILSEYL
+405 NYFHSLKKIMSAYIL
-419 L
+419 

>member
-1 MLKVLNNNMLR
+1 
-12 TFLCFFEYT
+12 
-21 YCKNDYLD
+21 
-29 FFMKKTMKKWQGILA
+29 MKKIRGIVTVLLVFV
-44 IFIIQ
+44 IFFSN
-49 VLFFTNEIKTFA
+49 VLSVNA
-61 LEVKAPSVVL
+61 LEVSAPSVVL

-101 LVFEELEKGT
+101 LIFEELEEGK
-111 IGINDLVTTSAYAK
+111 IKLDDLVTTSAYAK

-146 KCITIASGN
+146 KCITVASGN

-164 ISGTEKDFVDKMNKK
+164 ISGTEKDFVDKMNEK
-179 AKELGMN
+179 AKELGMTN
-186 YTNFVDC
+186 TNFVDC

-207 DIAIMSKELITKY
+207 DIALMSQALITKY
-220 PKIFD
+220 PQIYD
-225 YSTIWMEDITHTTQK
+225 YSTIWMEDITHTTQR

-293 DTSQNRNSD
+293 DTSPNRNAD
-302 AIAMFNYG
+302 AVSMFNYG
-310 FNTARLYVD
+310 FNISRLYVD
-319 DDKQEL
+319 ENCDEL
-325 PQIPVNGGVLESVS
+325 PEIAVKGGVLETAGIR
-339 LKCQYPFRYLDIEGR
+339 CEYPFSYLDIEGR
-354 DLSQIVK
+354 DLTQITK

-368 CKAPIEE
+368 CKAPVEE

-383 YSLSGEWIGS
+383 YSLGGEWIGS
-393 VPLLYAESVIRV
+393 VPLVYEKAVPRA
-405 NYIYVLKMILSEYL
+405 NYLHCLKKILAEYL

>member
-1 MLKVLNNNMLR
+1 
-12 TFLCFFEYT
+12 
-21 YCKNDYLD
+21 
-29 FFMKKTMKKWQGILA
+29 MKKIKGL
-44 IFIIQ
+44 II
-49 VLFFTNEIKTFA
+49 VFVTVVFFFNGALQANA
-61 LEVKAPSVVL
+61 LEVSAPSVLL

-101 LVFEELEKGT
+101 IIFEELEKGN
-111 IGINDLVTTSAYAK
+111 IKLNDLVTTSAYAK

-146 KCITIASGN
+146 KCIMVASGN

-164 ISGTEKDFVDKMNKK
+164 ISGTEKDFVDRMNEK

-186 YTNFVDC
+186 HSNFVDC
-193 CGLTDSDNHYTCAY
+193 CGLTDSENHYTCAY
-207 DIAIMSKELITKY
+207 DVAVMSKALVSEHPEVY
-220 PKIFD
+220 D
-225 YSTIWMEDITHTTQK
+225 YSGIWMEDITHTTQR
-240 GSSNFTLSS
+240 GSSNFTLSN

-254 KQYEWTT
+254 KQYEWST

-278 AKKDDIELIAVVMGA
+278 ANKDDIELIAVVMGA
-293 DTSQNRNSD
+293 DTSQGRNAD

-310 FNTARLYVD
+310 FNISRLYVD
-319 DDKQEL
+319 ETCDDL
-325 PQIPVNGGVLESVS
+325 PKVPVKNGVMEEVG
-339 LKCQYPFRYLDIEGR
+339 LKCEYPFRYLDVEGR
-354 DLSQIVK
+354 DLTQITK
-361 EVRVQKE
+361 EVRIQE
-368 CKAPIEE
+368 ESRAPIEN
-375 GQVAGEVV
+375 GQIAGEVV
-383 YSLSGEWIGS
+383 YSLNGEWIGS
-393 VPLLYAESVIRV
+393 VPVLYEEAVPGA
-405 NYIYVLKMILSEYL
+405 NYFHSLKKLMSAYL

>member
-1 MLKVLNNNMLR
+1 MRRIKDLFAV
-12 TFLCFFEYT
+12 
-21 YCKNDYLD
+21 
-29 FFMKKTMKKWQGILA
+29 ILA
-44 IFIIQ
+44 VSIFLWNSIG
-49 VLFFTNEIKTFA
+49 VFA
-61 LEVKAPSVVL
+61 LEVSAPSVVL

-101 LVFEELEKGT
+101 LIFEELDKGS
-111 IGINDLVTTSAYAK
+111 IRLEDLVTTSAYAK

-146 KCITIASGN
+146 KCITVASGN

-164 ISGTEKDFVDKMNKK
+164 ISGSEKDFVDRMNEK
-179 AKELGMN
+179 AKEIGMTH
-186 YTNFVDC
+186 TNFVDC

-207 DIAIMSKELITKY
+207 DVALMSKELISNY
-220 PKIFD
+220 PAIYD
-225 YSTIWMEDITHTTQK
+225 YTTIWMEDITHTTQR

-278 AKKDDIELIAVVMGA
+278 AKKDDIELISVVMGA
-293 DTSQNRNSD
+293 DTSPLRNAD
-302 AIAMFNYG
+302 AVAMFNYG
-310 FNTARLYVD
+310 FNVSRIYVD
-319 DDKQEL
+319 ENQEAF
-325 PQIPVNGGVLESVS
+325 PAVPVLGGEKEEISVQS
-339 LKCQYPFRYLDIEGR
+339 EYPFRYLDVEGK
-354 DLSQIVK
+354 DLSQITR
-361 EVRVQKE
+361 EIRVQEKV
-368 CKAPIEE
+368 KAPVEE
-375 GQVAGEVV
+375 GQVAGEIV
-383 YSLSGEWIGS
+383 YSLNGEWIGS
-393 VPLLYAESVIRV
+393 VPLLYDMSVNEA
-405 NYIYVLKMILSEYL
+405 NYLHYLKMIISRYL

>member
-1 MLKVLNNNMLR
+1 MKNIKSIFAVFLITVLCLVNREM
-12 TFLCFFEYT
+12 
-21 YCKNDYLD
+21 
-29 FFMKKTMKKWQGILA
+29 
-44 IFIIQ
+44 
-49 VLFFTNEIKTFA
+49 VHA
-61 LEVKAPSVVL
+61 LEVQAPSVVL
-71 MEAST
+71 MEATT

-101 LVFEELEKGT
+101 LIFEELEKGN
-111 IGINDLVTTSAYAK
+111 IGLDDLVTTSAYAK

-136 GEHQSVETLI
+136 GEHQSVDTLI
-146 KCITIASGN
+146 KCITVASGN

-164 ISGTEKDFVDKMNKK
+164 ISGTEKAFVDRMNEM
-179 AKELGMN
+179 AKELGLN
-186 YTNFVDC
+186 NTNFMDC

-207 DIAIMSKELITKY
+207 DVAVMSKTLITEY
-220 PKIFD
+220 PQIYD

-278 AKKDDIELIAVVMGA
+278 AKKDDMELIAVVMGA
-293 DTSQNRNSD
+293 DTSPNRNAD
-302 AIAMFNYG
+302 AVAMFNYG
-310 FNTARLYVD
+310 FNTGRLYVD
-319 DDKQEL
+319 ENVDDWPK
-325 PQIPVNGGVLESVS
+325 VSVKGGVLETVGLES
-339 LKCQYPFRYLDIEGR
+339 QYPFRYLDIEGR
-354 DLSQIVK
+354 DLSGIVK

-368 CKAPIEE
+368 CKAPVEE
-375 GQVAGEVV
+375 GQIAGEVI
-383 YSLSGEWIGS
+383 YSLNGEWIGS
-393 VPLLYAESVIRV
+393 VPLLYEETVMRA
-405 NYIYVLKMILSEYL
+405 NYLYALKKIMEGYL

>member
-1 MLKVLNNNMLR
+1 MRRIKDLFAV
-12 TFLCFFEYT
+12 
-21 YCKNDYLD
+21 
-29 FFMKKTMKKWQGILA
+29 ILA
-44 IFIIQ
+44 VSIFLWNSIG
-49 VLFFTNEIKTFA
+49 VFA
-61 LEVKAPSVVL
+61 LEVSAPSVVL

-101 LVFEELEKGT
+101 LIFEELDKGS
-111 IGINDLVTTSAYAK
+111 IRLEDLVTTSTYAK

-146 KCITIASGN
+146 KCITVASGN

-164 ISGTEKDFVDKMNKK
+164 ISGSEKDFVDRMNEK
-179 AKELGMN
+179 AKEIGMTH
-186 YTNFVDC
+186 TNFVDC

-207 DIAIMSKELITKY
+207 DVALMSKELISNY
-220 PKIFD
+220 PAIYD
-225 YSTIWMEDITHTTQK
+225 YTTIWMEDITHTTQR

-278 AKKDDIELIAVVMGA
+278 AKKDDIELISVVMGA
-293 DTSQNRNSD
+293 DTSPLRNAD
-302 AIAMFNYG
+302 AVAMFNYG
-310 FNTARLYVD
+310 FNVSRIYVD
-319 DDKQEL
+319 ENQEAF
-325 PQIPVNGGVLESVS
+325 PAVPVLGGEKEEISVQS
-339 LKCQYPFRYLDIEGR
+339 EYPFRYLDVEGK
-354 DLSQIVK
+354 DLSQITREIRIQEKV
-361 EVRVQKE
+361 
-368 CKAPIEE
+368 KAPVEE
-375 GQVAGEVV
+375 GQVAGEIV
-383 YSLSGEWIGS
+383 YSLNGEWIGS
-393 VPLLYAESVIRV
+393 VPLLYDMSVNEA
-405 NYIYVLKMILSEYL
+405 NYLHYLKMIISRYL